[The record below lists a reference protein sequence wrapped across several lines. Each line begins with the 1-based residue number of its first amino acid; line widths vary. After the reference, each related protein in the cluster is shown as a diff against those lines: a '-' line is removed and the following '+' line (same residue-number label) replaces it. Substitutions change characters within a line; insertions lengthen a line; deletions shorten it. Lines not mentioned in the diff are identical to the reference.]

1 MGKRS
6 NFARNSRDYYRTRD
20 PRVVAPLLAITG
32 GPVRFYEPCAGDG
45 SLIRLLNEHRF
56 VCEGA
61 SDIYPMASGI
71 GLLDAMQIG
80 VGGPV
85 RSVTRIITNPPWDR
99 SDLHAMIRHFI
110 TLAPTTLLF
119 DADWAHT
126 KQSAELMQHCRAISA
141 IGRVRWIEGSL
152 HDGKDNCAWY
162 HFTEQTEPE
171 TVFYGRQLEAAE

>member
-32 GPVRFYEPCAGDG
+32 GPVAYYEPCAGDG
-45 SLIRLLNEHRF
+45 SLVKLLRGF
-56 VCEGA
+56 GFACEWA
-61 SDIYPMASGI
+61 SDIEPQDPGI
-71 GLLDAMQIG
+71 DKLDAMTLT
-80 VGGPV
+80 
-85 RSVTRIITNPPWDR
+85 RSHLFGANWIVTNPPWYR
-99 SDLHAMIRHFI
+99 PDLHAMIRHFI

-141 IGRVRWIEGSL
+141 IGRVRWIEGSR

-162 HFTEQTEPE
+162 HFTEATDSE